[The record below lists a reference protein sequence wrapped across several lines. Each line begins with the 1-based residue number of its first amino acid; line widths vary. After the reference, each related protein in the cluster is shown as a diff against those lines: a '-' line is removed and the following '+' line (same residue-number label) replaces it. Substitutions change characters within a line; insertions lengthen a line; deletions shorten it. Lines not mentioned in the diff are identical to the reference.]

1 MEETDIQLH
10 DTFNFKTAIFINV
23 ENERQEASAKILL
36 TMLNYLI
43 QKSTNR
49 KHVLFVIDKLDSNR
63 NLISLP
69 YWMKEGE
76 QYDVSY
82 IVACDDLASF
92 SNNPRAER
100 FFRNFKKAAT
110 ACVLVHQNE
119 DLAKRNSMET
129 SMDELDSLMGQYCIA
144 TVLIESEGVS
154 EQDELL

>member
-1 MEETDIQLH
+1 MCKISVA
-10 DTFNFKTAIFINV
+10 KIFINV

-119 DLAKRNSMET
+119 EYFCFQREFGGVLEIIDENLEPVATYKPSYKRAAFIPDRS
-129 SMDELDSLMGQYCIA
+129 
-144 TVLIESEGVS
+144 
-154 EQDELL
+154 